1 MRAGGG
7 TVPDGGGGA
16 CRGQS
21 QSSHPVEGVSAG
33 RGDWR
38 AGQGAHASWG
48 SREPDGELSSAGDPR
63 LGWGVGLGVES
74 GTATRPSTNQEARSE
89 VRDVPVDGRRGSPI
103 LSAVLKPPKG
113 STSPTF
119 PHTFA
124 HQATLP
130 LAHDGVQPA
139 ARGVLTRPP
148 TRHA

>member
-1 MRAGGG
+1 MPGAVAVKSPGRRGERRKGGLARR
-7 TVPDGGGGA
+7 P
-16 CRGQS
+16 RSPRQL
-21 QSSHPVEGVSAG
+21 
-33 RGDWR
+33 
-38 AGQGAHASWG
+38 WG

-130 LAHDGVQPA
+130 LAHGGVQPA